1 MRPVDFTPQW
11 YLDVRREHR
20 SSRSRL
26 IGLLIVLGLA
36 ISGGVLADSDSKAA
50 MTDLVVLRES
60 YHAQSGLVE
69 RLDELDRMHAASAH
83 RADLLE
89 DAGGGV
95 LVAQVFRE
103 LAQLMP
109 EELSIRRVVLNKS
122 LRFEV
127 DPASLADAPK
137 DIDPPPLVTRL
148 EISGFAQ
155 KGRDIGSLVSAMS
168 RSALF
173 YDVQLRYERS
183 NREFGVEVVE
193 FVVDCKMPVFE

>member
-155 KGRDIGSLVSAMS
+155 KGRDIGSLVSEMS

-173 YDVQLRYERS
+173 YDVQLIYEL
-183 NREFGVEVVE
+183 
-193 FVVDCKMPVFE
+193 